1 MIHKNTYIIYTIPK
15 NIYTLGRNDEAGFK
29 RTAEEEEVFFELSH
43 FSSCH
48 FGERTQP
55 KKNRKNFEVRLSRA
69 AYILAHPHA
78 WQERTFT
85 INRILCK
92 QKSYTF
98 NLMRKVRELKRASSK
113 N

>member
-55 KKNRKNFEVRLSRA
+55 KKNRKNLS
-69 AYILAHPHA
+69 
-78 WQERTFT
+78 
-85 INRILCK
+85 
-92 QKSYTF
+92 
-98 NLMRKVRELKRASSK
+98 KVSFLFHVPDTEIRG
-113 N
+113 